1 MMTISGLQKIKHN
14 FKLFQN
20 GKKCRKGKKIQE
32 INEIEEINK
41 KEKKGK
47 NGHNLRKKSD
57 KVEKIQILLLQVIS
71 LVQDENVRFV
81 VCNDQLIRNGAFIM
95 SPSSGDI
102 HIAPKSF
109 RFCVLLQQS
118 SNVIQQSFVSPMVP
132 SNKFANQALDF
143 DLRGILS
150 CRSPVLTL
158 RFSLKI
164 KSFAK
169 QNMFYRSDILHDFS
183 ISCF

>member
-1 MMTISGLQKIKHN
+1 MD
-14 FKLFQN
+14 
-20 GKKCRKGKKIQE
+20 
-32 INEIEEINK
+32 EIEELTK
-41 KEKKGK
+41 
-47 NGHNLRKKSD
+47 LKKSTKKRKVNKSENID
-57 KVEKIQILLLQVIS
+57 KNCQKIPILLLQVIS

-95 SPSSGDI
+95 SPSSGHI

-143 DLRGILS
+143 D
-150 CRSPVLTL
+150 
-158 RFSLKI
+158 
-164 KSFAK
+164 
-169 QNMFYRSDILHDFS
+169 
-183 ISCF
+183 